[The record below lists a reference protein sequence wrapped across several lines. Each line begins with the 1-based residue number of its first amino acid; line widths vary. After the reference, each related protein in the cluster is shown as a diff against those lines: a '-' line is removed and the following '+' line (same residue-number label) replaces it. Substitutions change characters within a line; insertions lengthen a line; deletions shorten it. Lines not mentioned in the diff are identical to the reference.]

1 MKKEDGVISLVVLF
15 IMLFLLI
22 FSLTVYS
29 IISDKE
35 KLQNSKNIELKQI
48 YSKSENEVR
57 EELYVEDD
65 TIIPIYNINEL
76 KVVGTGGYLEIKGK
90 IYNCSINKNYELKNN
105 IIIDVNEDLRNVNIG
120 FTDYKFYLDTYN
132 IDKSLYDCYY
142 FYNNTY
148 WKAVAYQK
156 FEKASILIDKDI
168 YENHKFCDLKQ
179 LENVPLEFLI
189 IIKNE
194 KGEITGIYQEKQN
207 RMPNRLEEIDVFKS
221 HREEIDYK
229 KGEFYILYNIGGQ
242 I

>member
-29 IISDKE
+29 IIRDKE
-35 KLQNSKNIELKQI
+35 KVQESKNIELQQI
-48 YSKSENEVR
+48 YAKSENEVKD
-57 EELYVEDD
+57 ELYVEDD

-76 KVVGTGGYLEIKGK
+76 KVVGTGNYVEIKGK
-90 IYNCSINKNYELKNN
+90 VYNCSINKNYELKNN

-120 FTDYKFYLDTYN
+120 FNDYKFYLDTYN

-156 FEKASILIDKDI
+156 LEKDSILIDKDVF
-168 YENHKFCDLKQ
+168 ERNKFCDLKQ
-179 LENVPLEFLI
+179 IEKAPIEFLD

-194 KGEITGIYQEKQN
+194 KGEISGIYQESQN
-207 RMPNRLEEIDVFKS
+207 RIPNTLEEIEVFKN
-221 HREEIDYK
+221 HKNEFNK
-229 KGEFYILYNIGGQ
+229 KLGEFYILYNVGENI
-242 I
+242 